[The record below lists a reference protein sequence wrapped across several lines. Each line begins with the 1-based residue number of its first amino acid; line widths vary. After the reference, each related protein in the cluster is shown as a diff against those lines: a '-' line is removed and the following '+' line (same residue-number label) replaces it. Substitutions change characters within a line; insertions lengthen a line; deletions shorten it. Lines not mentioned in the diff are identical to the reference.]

1 MLIDPRSL
9 SQFFPVDPSRPVD
22 VDGTMRDI
30 EAAYYEN
37 SLYEFLKAGWRYIDP
52 NPYVDSWHLGAIA
65 EHLTAI
71 KDGQITRL
79 IINQPP
85 RTSKSSML
93 VAFDPWVW
101 AQAEDSD
108 TSGPGVQFLHASY
121 AQNLSVRDSVKTR
134 RLIENPWY
142 QKYWGN
148 RVQITSDQNTKIRFD
163 NAQGGY
169 RLATSVGGALT
180 GEGGNCFVSGTMVST
195 PTGTMPIEQILVG
208 QKVMAFDH
216 SRGKVVVSRV
226 LATKTREATELYE
239 IHTSQ
244 GHSFVCTGNH
254 PIFVPMAGYI
264 PASELGVGDR
274 VLCEKRASSDV
285 QSSLRQLRGG
295 NAQAFVRTAEG
306 FAPEVQGRLLLKEM
320 LFGAS
325 FRKEH
330 SVLRKLLAACQASQI
345 ALLLGRL
352 YGGLQGGKAFQE
364 GLQGV
369 REGISRIGGML
380 FSRLRWPH
388 PFPAHEGFAQF
399 QVCKAGQIL
408 KPIQGNG
415 GDCAGTGWASLR
427 RLWHG
432 GSPDQSAARAHAIS
446 PAHTSHQR
454 EYAGQQARKPDHLVQ
469 LMSQDAPSWDTD
481 VITAIV
487 VHRGEPQPVY
497 DIQVEGQSN
506 FYANGVLAHNCII
519 IDDPHNA
526 MEAESEAVRT
536 STLEWFDNS
545 LSTRLNNPRTG
556 AIILVMQRLHEED
569 LTGHILSSDAGSDW
583 VHLMLPMRYEA
594 DRAAVLY
601 PNAIGWSDPREE
613 DGELLTPERYDETS
627 VARLERQLGPFQA
640 AGQLQQRPEPKG
652 GGILK
657 RDWWKD
663 WDRENYPEVSYVLA
677 SIDTAYTAKEE
688 NDFSAM
694 TVWGVFE
701 DDNEVPR
708 VMLMNAWR
716 AKMELHELVEKI
728 AATARRFKV
737 DHMLVEN
744 KATGISVA
752 QEIRRVYG
760 YEDWGLQLIDPKK
773 QDKVARAYSVQ
784 HLFADGLV
792 FAPHSF
798 SWADMVITE
807 CASFPKAKNDDLVD
821 TVTQALRFL
830 RTTGMLMRG
839 SERTAELSDSLAFK
853 GNSGDTPLYP
863 V

>member
-30 EAAYYEN
+30 EAAFYEN

-65 EHLTAI
+65 EHLKAV
-71 KDGQITRL
+71 KDGEITRL

-93 VAFDPWVW
+93 VGFDPWVW
-101 AQAEDSD
+101 AQSDQTD

-121 AQNLSVRDSVKTR
+121 AQNLSIRDSVKTR
-134 RLIENPWY
+134 RLIESPWY

-148 RVQITSDQNTKIRFD
+148 RIQITSDQNTKIRFD

-169 RLATSVGGALT
+169 RLATSVGGTLT
-180 GEGGNCFVSGTMVST
+180 GEGG
-195 PTGTMPIEQILVG
+195 
-208 QKVMAFDH
+208 
-216 SRGKVVVSRV
+216 
-226 LATKTREATELYE
+226 
-239 IHTSQ
+239 
-244 GHSFVCTGNH
+244 
-254 PIFVPMAGYI
+254 
-264 PASELGVGDR
+264 
-274 VLCEKRASSDV
+274 
-285 QSSLRQLRGG
+285 
-295 NAQAFVRTAEG
+295 
-306 FAPEVQGRLLLKEM
+306 
-320 LFGAS
+320 
-325 FRKEH
+325 
-330 SVLRKLLAACQASQI
+330 
-345 ALLLGRL
+345 
-352 YGGLQGGKAFQE
+352 
-364 GLQGV
+364 
-369 REGISRIGGML
+369 GI
-380 FSRLRWPH
+380 
-388 PFPAHEGFAQF
+388 
-399 QVCKAGQIL
+399 
-408 KPIQGNG
+408 
-415 GDCAGTGWASLR
+415 
-427 RLWHG
+427 
-432 GSPDQSAARAHAIS
+432 
-446 PAHTSHQR
+446 
-454 EYAGQQARKPDHLVQ
+454 
-469 LMSQDAPSWDTD
+469 
-481 VITAIV
+481 IV
-487 VHRGEPQPVY
+487 
-497 DIQVEGQSN
+497 
-506 FYANGVLAHNCII
+506 

-526 MEAESEAVRT
+526 VEAESETIRN
-536 STLEWFDNS
+536 STIEWFDNS

-556 AIILVMQRLHEED
+556 AIILVMQRLHEGD
-569 LTGHILSSDAGSDW
+569 LTGHILSSDAGGDF

-594 DRAAVLY
+594 ERAKVIY
-601 PNAIGWSDPREE
+601 PNAIGWEDPRTEE
-613 DGELLTPERYDETS
+613 GELLTPERYDETS

-657 RDWWKD
+657 RDWWQD
-663 WDRENYPEVSYVLA
+663 WDRETYPEVSYVLA
-677 SIDTAYTAKEE
+677 SIDTAYTSKEE

-694 TVWGVFE
+694 TVWGIFE
-701 DDNEVPR
+701 DDHEVPR

-716 AKMELHELVEKI
+716 AKLELHELVEKI
-728 AATARRFKV
+728 AHTARRFKV

-839 SERTAELSDSLAFK
+839 SERTAELSDSVLFR